1 MQSRAEHGIS
11 SITNSKFHIPN
22 CLMNT
27 PKYIAVIPRTIG
39 LLDKGRF
46 VLEREHAAVLLGRFP
61 EIELERLPEGNSY
74 RPLSSILWDEEM
86 EGKTVLFVRPGGFG
100 DLLFL
105 TPVFREMKR
114 ICKCTIKV
122 SCAGKFEPALRGN
135 PDVDEI
141 VPYPVPVYEWE
152 SADRHVW
159 LERVLEGGDAATK
172 VCAIDLIAEAAGV
185 TLENKEMRFELSGME
200 REEASKAYPKGDRP
214 RVGIQV
220 EASAANRTYPVE
232 LLVKVAGNLAGSG
245 CEVFLFGVGDHI
257 EADEAFVNL
266 AKINPSFRQSCAILA
281 TCDAVL
287 APDSS
292 LLHVAGALGIPALG
306 LFGPFQ
312 SALRVKYAQSVT
324 AIDGRYDCAPCH
336 HHAGNGRDWPEN
348 CPGAEKGRCL
358 ALANIDPKRVALAV
372 MKLLSQR
379 GPSNIIKMP

>member
-1 MQSRAEHGIS
+1 
-11 SITNSKFHIPN
+11 
-22 CLMNT
+22 MNI
-27 PKYIAVIPRTIG
+27 PKYVAVIPRQIG

-61 EIELERLPEGNSY
+61 EIELERVDYY
-74 RPLSSILWDEEM
+74 RPLDGLEHGEDSGTI
-86 EGKTVLFVRPGGFG
+86 LFVRPGGFG

-105 TPVFREMKR
+105 TPTFRELK
-114 ICKCTIKV
+114 KQFPGCTIKV
-122 SCAGKFEPALRGN
+122 SCAGKFEPALREN
-135 PDVDEI
+135 PDVDGI
-141 VPYPVPVYEWE
+141 VPYPVPVEEWE
-152 SADRHVW
+152 AADRHMW
-159 LERVLEGGDAATK
+159 LERILEDGDAATK
-172 VCAIDLIAEAAGV
+172 VCAIDLIAAAAGV
-185 TLENKEMRFELSGME
+185 SPEDKSMRFELSEME
-200 REEASKAYPKGDRP
+200 REEALKAYPKTDRP

-220 EASAANRTYPVE
+220 EASAANRTYPGE

-266 AKINPSFRQSCAILA
+266 AKINPTFRQSCAVLA

-312 SALRVKYAQSVT
+312 SALRVKYAESVT
-324 AIDGRYDCAPCH
+324 AIDGKVPCAPCH
-336 HHAGNGRDWPEN
+336 HHAGNGRDWPDG

-358 ALANIDPKRVALAV
+358 ALANIDPKRVALAI
-372 MKLLSQR
+372 MKMLSER
-379 GPSNIIKMP
+379 GGSNIIQMP